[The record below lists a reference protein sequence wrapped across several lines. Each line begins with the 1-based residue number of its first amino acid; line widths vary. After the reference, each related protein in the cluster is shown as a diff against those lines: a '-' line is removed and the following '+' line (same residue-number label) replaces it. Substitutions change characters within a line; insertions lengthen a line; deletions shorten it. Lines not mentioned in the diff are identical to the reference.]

1 MKIKTIF
8 IEVRNK
14 KEKLED
20 FVADNIFQKL
30 DENDNLDKIEE
41 IIIAVT
47 IESISAY
54 LTTYNLPAIPESVK
68 KSISKAIVKGFG
80 KANRKIQKQLKKKS
94 DKYKK
99 RHGKE

>member
-14 KEKLED
+14 REKLED

-68 KSISKAIVKGFG
+68 VKKSISKAIVKGFG
-80 KANRKIQKQLKKKS
+80 KANRKIQKQLRKK
-94 DKYKK
+94 
-99 RHGKE
+99 GK